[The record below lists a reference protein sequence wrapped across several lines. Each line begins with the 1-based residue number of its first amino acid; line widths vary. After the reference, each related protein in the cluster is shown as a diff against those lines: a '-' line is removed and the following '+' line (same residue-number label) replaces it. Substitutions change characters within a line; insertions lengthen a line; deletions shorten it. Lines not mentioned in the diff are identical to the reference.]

1 MIVVDASVALA
12 WVLPDTEQNLAY
24 SGRVAEAGISG
35 SDELVAPRLLTTECC
50 YRLLKYGRQRR
61 WGEAKIAEFAETIDL
76 FNMRYFE
83 SSSPTAS
90 LVRFAVRFAVRHHV
104 QGYDAVYLG
113 LALHLGAKIA
123 TLDGGLRTAAKAAGV
138 ALA

>member
-1 MIVVDASVALA
+1 M
-12 WVLPDTEQNLAY
+12 
-24 SGRVAEAGISG
+24 
-35 SDELVAPRLLTTECC
+35 
-50 YRLLKYGRQRR
+50 KHGRQRR

-83 SSSPTAS
+83 SSSPVAS
-90 LVRFAVRFAVRHHV
+90 LVRFAVRYHV

-123 TLDGGLRTAAKAAGV
+123 TLDGGLRTAARSAGV
-138 ALA
+138 AVA

>member
-12 WVLPDTEQNLAY
+12 WVLPDTEQNVAY
-24 SGRVAEAGISG
+24 SARVADAGISG
-35 SDELVAPRLLTTECC
+35 SNELVAPRLLTAECS

-83 SSSPTAS
+83 SSSPMAS
-90 LVRFAVRFAVRHHV
+90 LVRFAVRYHV

-113 LALHLGAKIA
+113 LALHPGAKIA
-123 TLDGGLRTAAKAAGV
+123 TFDGGLRTAAKAAGV

>member
-24 SGRVAEAGISG
+24 SARIAEAGIAG
-35 SDELVAPRLLTTECC
+35 SDELVAPRLLTTECS

-61 WGEAKIAEFAETIDL
+61 WGEAKIAEFAEVIDL
-76 FNMRYFE
+76 FNLHYFE
-83 SSSPTAS
+83 SSAPIAS
-90 LVRFAVRFAVRHHV
+90 LVRFAVRHHV

-138 ALA
+138 TLA

>member
-12 WVLPDTEQNLAY
+12 WVLPDTEQNVAY
-24 SGRVAEAGISG
+24 SARVADAGISG
-35 SDELVAPRLLTTECC
+35 SNELVAPRLLTAECS

-83 SSSPTAS
+83 SSSPMAS
-90 LVRFAVRFAVRHHV
+90 LVRFAVGYHV

-113 LALHLGAKIA
+113 LALHLGGKIA
-123 TLDGGLRTAAKAAGV
+123 TFDGGLRTAAKAAGV

>member
-24 SGRVAEAGISG
+24 SARIADAGISG
-35 SDELVAPRLLTTECC
+35 SDELMAPRLLTTECS

-83 SSSPTAS
+83 NSSPVAS
-90 LVRFAVRFAVRHHV
+90 LVRFAVRYHV